1 VRALRNI
8 AIIMLLAL
16 LLAAV
21 PGGGAVSE
29 GIFATFTIAFM
40 VVIGASVY
48 FGYRQNRLTWLTL
61 PERDRHIF
69 VAALGA
75 LVYMIG
81 GSQVILDW
89 DGGVLVFLAVL
100 GIALYAM
107 FTVVTRAR
115 AI

>member
-8 AIIMLLAL
+8 AIIMLLAFL
-16 LLAAV
+16 FAAV
-21 PGGGAVSE
+21 PGGGVVSE
-29 GIFATFTIAFM
+29 GIFATFTIVFM
-40 VVIGASVY
+40 VAIGASVY
-48 FGYRQNRLTWLTL
+48 FGYRQNRFAWLTL
-61 PERDRHIF
+61 PDRDRNVF

-75 LVYMIG
+75 LVFIVG

-89 DGGVLVFLAVL
+89 DGGVFVFLAVL
-100 GIALYAM
+100 GISIYAM